1 MIITLVAFFFVLS
14 LLVIVHEFGH
24 YAVAKLGGIGVERF
38 SIGLPP
44 RLFGIK
50 FGETDYCVSAIPFG
64 GYVKLTG
71 QEDFDEEEA
80 YTHDPK
86 DYRGKSS
93 PLKFA
98 VLIAGSLMNIL
109 TAVVIF
115 SLLFYING
123 VQENTTVI
131 GFVEQGTLSHEMGL
145 KPGDEIVEVQG
156 KEVERF
162 DEILIPLYMDEN
174 VTLTV
179 KNLEGQRVITS
190 PRKLEQKE
198 DFGLIPHQEARVG
211 VVSGSP
217 AEKAGVL
224 RNDIITAI
232 DGEPV
237 FGWYQMSTI
246 VRANPDKE
254 MTFTFLR
261 DGKEINLPVV
271 IGHVSEDL
279 PDGTRKT
286 VGRIGVS
293 LQASTRDVSL
303 LESTRVAAGYTVFVA
318 THVVDFFVRLIT
330 GRMSSKLLG
339 GPVMIAQM
347 AGESARMGFSTLM
360 GFTAFFSINLGI
372 LNLIPFPVLDG
383 GHIFILLIEGIVRKK
398 VSLKI
403 KLALQQMGT
412 VILLLFM
419 LYITFNDVMRFETI
433 SKLFGGG

>member
-1 MIITLVAFFFVLS
+1 MIITIVAFFFVLS

-50 FGETDYCVSAIPFG
+50 VGETDYCVSAIPFG

-71 QEDFDEEEA
+71 QEDFGEEEA

-93 PLKFA
+93 PVKFA

-115 SLLFYING
+115 SLLFYFNG
-123 VQENTTVI
+123 VQKNSTVI
-131 GFVEQGTLSHEMGL
+131 GFVEPGTLSHEMGL
-145 KPGDEIVEVQG
+145 KPGDEIIKVQG

-179 KNLEGQRVITS
+179 KNLEELRVIIS
-190 PRKLEQKE
+190 PRKLEQNE
-198 DFGLIPHQEARVG
+198 NFGLIPHQEARIG

-217 AEKAGVL
+217 AEKAGVIHD
-224 RNDIITAI
+224 DIITAI
-232 DGEPV
+232 EGEPV

-254 MTFTFLR
+254 MTFTLLR
-261 DGKEINLPVV
+261 DVKEVTLPIV

-279 PDGTRKT
+279 PDGTKKI

-303 LESTRVAAGYTVFVA
+303 LESTRLAAGYTVFVA
-318 THVVDFFVRLIT
+318 TNVADFFVRLIT
-330 GRMSSKLLG
+330 GRMSTKLLG

-347 AGESARMGFSTLM
+347 AGESARMGFSTLL

-398 VSLKI
+398 VSIKV